1 MAAPNTKNN
10 VTTRKLAGTIT
21 QLWTKLKNT
30 FAPKNNNGST
40 GTSKFYRE
48 DGSWAVPTGSTPAY
62 EHTNEINVRN
72 VSSSGNK
79 MNHWFNYRNGD
90 TDAAS
95 PDNLLTDYYFGN
107 RNNSV
112 EGVKLSADGIH
123 GRNIVFNY
131 SKMYCIKLTRLNTT
145 TTDCATVR
153 VFGCGSPNN
162 ENMGFI
168 DIIIKMRPSGNLN
181 MVAYSNVRGSTSYIG
196 QCYYEMTSD
205 YQSVGGNVWI
215 AVNICNENSSKWV
228 MPMLLGHTMSDPTNP
243 AMKVELGQYSPT
255 YYNESVLETRWLTY
269 VNYNG
274 DIHDSVGSSIKPV
287 FVDSTGKLVPC
298 TLSIPQTIYKSSSF
312 NLYGAISSYSNF
324 DVLNIINIGTSYISI
339 QVSSDTSENVSIG
352 TKLFKSFVKY
362 GQRWYAHA

>member
-10 VTTRKLAGTIT
+10 VTTRKLAATIT

-30 FAPKNNNGST
+30 FAPKNDNGST

-48 DGSWAVPTGSTPAY
+48 DGSWAVPTGSIPAY
-62 EHTNEINVRN
+62 EHTNEINYRN
-72 VSSSGNK
+72 VAQDQS
-79 MNHWFNYRNGD
+79 HWFNYLDGD

-95 PDNLLTDYYFGN
+95 PGNLLTDYYFGN

-112 EGVKLSADGIH
+112 EGVKLNADGIH

-131 SKMYCIKLTRLNTT
+131 SKLYCIKLTRLNTT

-153 VFGCGSPNN
+153 VFGCGAHNN

-215 AVNICNENSSKWV
+215 AVNICNENALKWV

-269 VNYNG
+269 IDYNG
-274 DIHDSVGSSIKPV
+274 DVHDSVGSTIKPV

-298 TLSIPQTIYKSSSF
+298 TPSIPQSLVKTSDF
-312 NLYGAISSYSNF
+312 NLYGAIGSYSNY
-324 DVLNIINIGTSYISI
+324 DVVNILNTSDTSISI
-339 QVSSDTSENVSIG
+339 QVSSDTANNINITS
-352 TKLFKSFVKY
+352 KRFCSFIKY
-362 GQRWYAHA
+362 GQRFYCEY